1 LQNEADKAI
10 LKTKTEGK
18 YENLFVVAGQKFS
31 SSEDMGTTAQAR
43 EKIEMVLEAETP
55 ELMQQWIKV
64 IRVQMLVSL
73 QKMDSIC
80 GYTCLG
86 IIRERATAVQQA
98 RDVQVI
104 ATVRKRRGSFLSKLI
119 PLKEAMHKS
128 SGTKEHKKMVKRRKS
143 LRLEEEPKGEDAG
156 ARDLHVEDGE
166 SKDGES
172 KDGEVA
178 TADSTAVGV
187 HKMPEQDYASIQEIV
202 ETARAKRVTGLLD
215 LGNQPANEGE
225 GMDAGL
231 LNLNRLYWDEAPDL
245 TGLSI
250 TQLRTKAND
259 LDGMECALTLINL
272 TMLDMS
278 ECKLTEVDEGIGSLT
293 QLEEFNLSENQI
305 KELPGTVGKLGSLK
319 VLTMFK
325 NVLSKLPDEL
335 GQCSALEEVNFFNN
349 KLIKLPV
356 SFAGLTEL
364 TELNVGGNKL
374 KTLPKTDAWTKLE
387 SFSCHQNTL
396 IMLPSFAGMTALTF
410 LKMDYN
416 KVLGELPDFGTG
428 MTNLS
433 HLEINHCMYSKLPA
447 TIGSMTAL
455 KTINCNG
462 NEITECE
469 ADFANLTA
477 LDTFNM
483 SGNKKL
489 ASLPASVE
497 KCASLRVFFFQDTAV
512 TSIPDG
518 LASLTKIERII
529 APKAGLDAGAE
540 ATIAKLQP
548 VTAGNGGW
556 VKQI

>member
-1 LQNEADKAI
+1 MGCIN
-10 LKTKTEGK
+10 GK
-18 YENLFVVAGQKFS
+18 PNAGGTNS
-31 SSEDMGTTAQAR
+31 STG
-43 EKIEMVLEAETP
+43 
-55 ELMQQWIKV
+55 
-64 IRVQMLVSL
+64 
-73 QKMDSIC
+73 
-80 GYTCLG
+80 
-86 IIRERATAVQQA
+86 
-98 RDVQVI
+98 
-104 ATVRKRRGSFLSKLI
+104 
-119 PLKEAMHKS
+119 
-128 SGTKEHKKMVKRRKS
+128 
-143 LRLEEEPKGEDAG
+143 G
-156 ARDLHVEDGE
+156 AY
-166 SKDGES
+166 
-172 KDGEVA
+172 
-178 TADSTAVGV
+178 
-187 HKMPEQDYASIQEIV
+187 KMPEQDYTSIQEIV
-202 ETARAKRVTGLLD
+202 DTARSNKVTGLLD

-225 GMDAGL
+225 EMEAGL
-231 LNLNRLYWDEAPDL
+231 LNLNKLYWDEAPDL

-259 LDGMECALTLINL
+259 IGGIECALTLTNL

-278 ECKLTEVDEGIGSLT
+278 ECELTEVNDGIGSLT
-293 QLEEFNLSENQI
+293 KLEELNLSENKI
-305 KELPGTVGKLGSLK
+305 KELPATVGQLGSLK
-319 VLTMFK
+319 VLLMFK
-325 NVLSKLPDEL
+325 NMLSKLPEEL
-335 GQCSALEEVNFFNN
+335 GKCSALEEVNFFNN
-349 KLIKLPV
+349 KLIKLPA

-364 TELNVGGNKL
+364 TEMNVGGNKL

-455 KTINCNG
+455 KTINCQS

-469 ADFANLTA
+469 TDFANLTE

-489 ASLPASVE
+489 ALLPANVE
-497 KCASLRVFFFQDTAV
+497 NCASLRVFFFQDTAV
-512 TSIPDG
+512 TSLPDG
-518 LASLTKIERII
+518 LGSLTKIERII

-540 ATIAKLQP
+540 ATIKKLEP

-556 VKQI
+556 VKQM